1 MKFDNANYRK
11 LANLLRGLAI
21 DAVEAAK
28 SGHPG
33 MPLGIADVATV
44 LYSDFMR
51 FDPVNPK
58 WPDRDRFVLSAGH
71 GSILLYSI
79 LFLTGYADVGLDD
92 IKNFRQLGSK
102 TPGHPEYG
110 EISGIET
117 TTGPLGQ
124 GFANAVGMAI
134 SLKKANSQAKVYC
147 ISGDGCLMEGIS
159 HEAASIAGHLNL
171 DNLIIIFDSNKI
183 TIDGSTELTESVDN
197 KKRFE
202 SYGFEVIEANGH
214 DYQQIHAAFK
224 QANASSRPVLI
235 IFNTTIAFGSVNK
248 AGKSSSHGAP
258 LGAEEVFLTKQFLG
272 LDPSK
277 TFDVDENLLK
287 IWRSFAA
294 KSAPENSAHKI
305 INKQI
310 DHEIFVNLKKENVP
324 NESTRK
330 SSGRVVEKLLE
341 LPIFLGG
348 SADLSESN
356 FTSAKNSKPL
366 QRADFSGNYIHYGI
380 REHAMAAIMNGIALE
395 AEFIPYAGTFLVFS
409 DYLKPAI
416 RLSALMKLQVIYI
429 FTHDSIGVGEDG
441 PTHQPVEQLA
451 MLRSIPNL
459 CVIRPCDY
467 IETIEAWEVA
477 VGNKNL
483 PTAICLSRQ
492 NILQI
497 NNCRD
502 ENLLKKGAYIIREA
516 ANSDSIKVTLFATG
530 SEVSIAID
538 VAARLEN
545 LGFSSRVVSVPS
557 FELFFQQEITYQNI
571 LLKNNSLKVA
581 IEAASE
587 FGWHKIIGENSMFF
601 GLNNFGASA
610 KSEDLFKLFG
620 ISSENICNKIL
631 ENLER

>member
-51 FDPVNPK
+51 FDPANPK

-224 QANASSRPVLI
+224 QANAASRPVLI

-310 DHEIFVNLKKENVP
+310 DHEIFVNLKKNEVP

-477 VGNKNL
+477 VSNKNL

-557 FELFFQQEITYQNI
+557 FELFFQQEIAYQNI